1 MLMLLE
7 SFKSSVFSMLRSHKS
22 VILDVRFCLEV
33 NVNVLQSVLSWYLT
47 PHSLCLMSLLL
58 VWIHSK
64 PAQSVS
70 YSTILQERRVE
81 LLCQLFISLALR
93 RSSTSTGWS
102 WWLTGSRC
110 SRATQAS
117 RWSTSE
123 RWSSTCQRGA
133 TPPTSLWRRSTSSTP
148 SSRTT

>member
-7 SFKSSVFSMLRSHKS
+7 SFKSLVFSTSRSRKS
-22 VILDVRFCLEV
+22 VTLDARFCLEV
-33 NVNVLQSVLSWYLT
+33 NVSVHQLVSSWYLI
-47 PHSLCLMSLLL
+47 PHLSCLTSLHL
-58 VWIHSK
+58 VLTRSK
-64 PAQSVS
+64 PAQSAS
-70 YSTILQERRVE
+70 CYMILPERRVG
-81 LLCQLFISLALR
+81 LSFQRFTSLALR